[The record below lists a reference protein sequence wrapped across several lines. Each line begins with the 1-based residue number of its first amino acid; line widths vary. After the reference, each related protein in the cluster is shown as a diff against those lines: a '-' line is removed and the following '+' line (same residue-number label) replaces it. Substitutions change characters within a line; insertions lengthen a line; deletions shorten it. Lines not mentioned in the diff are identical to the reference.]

1 MKKLLKRYVHDE
13 VALAVLMREDVPCF
27 ICGNTSHKKYIIAK
41 SLFTGKNVTIVQCEK
56 CGLFYVGDR
65 ISAIQLLDAYVQGDN
80 FVSYFKEKE
89 GWDAVFLKDIACQ
102 LSAYFEHRAGLKL
115 LDIGCGTGTFLKIA
129 QEIGFDAVGIEP
141 NKKAAEYAA
150 DKNHVTALQGT
161 LDDYDFS
168 PETFDAVSLIQTLE
182 HLPDPLKTLSDIRMV
197 LKKGGAVFI
206 EVPNFSN
213 IFFLASRLF
222 GIRDR
227 SMTIDPAHVWYFTV
241 KSLKKLVKAAGL
253 EIISVDAGF
262 NKALLDM
269 STSKLMRTM
278 LRVPYGVFRAA
289 SKFAG
294 IGMAVQLIAVRK

>member
-1 MKKLLKRYVHDE
+1 M
-13 VALAVLMREDVPCF
+13 
-27 ICGNTSHKKYIIAK
+27 
-41 SLFTGKNVTIVQCEK
+41 
-56 CGLFYVGDR
+56 GDR

-102 LSAYFEHRAGLKL
+102 LSAYFECRSGLKL
-115 LDIGCGTGTFLKIA
+115 LDIGCGTGTFLRIV
-129 QEIGFDAVGIEP
+129 QDMGFDAVGIEP

-227 SMTIDPAHVWYFTV
+227 SMTIDPAHVSYNFV
-241 KSLKKLVKAAGL
+241 
-253 EIISVDAGF
+253 
-262 NKALLDM
+262 
-269 STSKLMRTM
+269 
-278 LRVPYGVFRAA
+278 
-289 SKFAG
+289 
-294 IGMAVQLIAVRK
+294 